1 MTWRGDV
8 YQTHV
13 LTSNRHG
20 SRCSMRN
27 SFMLF
32 PLVLETISQHKNVSY
47 SKWILT
53 YTSVY
58 DSTMDQKLK
67 KKSSLAGFIFEKS
80 VKTIP
85 KSNWRRVNEKQ
96 HHWLNPG
103 EERRKVWA
111 SPVPLRNS
119 SACKRRGGPWERK
132 RSSAGGA
139 PGSTAFARVWP
150 LRVCDKWWGSPFCE
164 DNEGYLYILASETL
178 VLLEAF
184 HQSNIMSWPQNFKK
198 KNSLLKC
205 QARGFEAETLL
216 LSCRRRMAAWRGL
229 ARGCPRLWNTDSH
242 PRGTLLTFCRTL
254 HLLLVTWKHNFVQK
268 YEFL

>member
-67 KKSSLAGFIFEKS
+67 KKKKKVPLLVLSLKNLLRLFPNPTGGGWM
-80 VKTIP
+80 
-85 KSNWRRVNEKQ
+85 KSNTTGWTLEKR
-96 HHWLNPG
+96 
-103 EERRKVWA
+103 EERYGRA
-111 SPVPLRNS
+111 LFHYATLRPARDAEGLGKES
-119 SACKRRGGPWERK
+119 GARR
-132 RSSAGGA
+132 AGLQGA
-139 PGSTAFARVWP
+139 RPSPGSGPYASVTS
-150 LRVCDKWWGSPFCE
+150 G
-164 DNEGYLYILASETL
+164 EGHPS
-178 VLLEAF
+178 VR
-184 HQSNIMSWPQNFKK
+184 IMRDTYTFWH
-198 KNSLLKC
+198 LK
-205 QARGFEAETLL
+205 
-216 LSCRRRMAAWRGL
+216 
-229 ARGCPRLWNTDSH
+229 LWFS
-242 PRGTLLTFCRTL
+242 
-254 HLLLVTWKHNFVQK
+254 
-268 YEFL
+268 

>member
-1 MTWRGDV
+1 MKMTWRGDV

-67 KKSSLAGFIFEKS
+67 KKKKKGSLAGFIFEKS

-150 LRVCDKWWGSPFCE
+150 LRVCDKW
-164 DNEGYLYILASETL
+164 
-178 VLLEAF
+178 
-184 HQSNIMSWPQNFKK
+184 
-198 KNSLLKC
+198 
-205 QARGFEAETLL
+205 
-216 LSCRRRMAAWRGL
+216 
-229 ARGCPRLWNTDSH
+229 
-242 PRGTLLTFCRTL
+242 
-254 HLLLVTWKHNFVQK
+254 
-268 YEFL
+268 